1 MSQFTDPVLE
11 VQGLVK
17 HFEIGNGLAFWKRK
31 RAVRAV
37 DGVSFNVQRGET
49 YALVGESGCGKSTTG
64 RMVLRLLQPSAGD
77 VRFEGRSIYELDR
90 HELRALRRDMQIVF
104 QDPYGSLNPRLT
116 AKRILEEP
124 LEVQGMASDADRKA
138 RIAEL
143 LRVVGLTAAHGDR
156 YPHEFSGGQ
165 RQRIAIARALSARPK
180 LIVCDEPVS
189 ALDVSIQAQIVNLL
203 KDLQTEFGLMYLF
216 IAHDLAVV
224 KHIADRVGVMYL
236 GRLVEEG
243 AKATIFA
250 RSRHPYTQALMNA
263 VPRPVPGVRRERGTL
278 GGDIPNP
285 IAPPAGCHFHTRC
298 PFAVERCKRE
308 APVLESIAPG
318 HRVACHRHAEIAPFS
333 VQDNVRESASRYRQR
348 LAHFDAARAAVA
360 GETVP
365 AA

>member
-1 MSQFTDPVLE
+1 MNDVALE
-11 VQGLVK
+11 VEGLVK
-17 HFEIGNGLAFWKRK
+17 HFQIDNGIAFWKPK

-37 DGVSFNVQRGET
+37 DGVSFAVKRGET

-77 VRFEGRSIYELDR
+77 VRFEGRSIYGLDR

-104 QDPYGSLNPRLT
+104 QDPYGSLNPRLS

-124 LEVQGMASDADRKA
+124 LEVQGMAPGAERQA

-143 LRVVGLTAAHGDR
+143 LRLVGLTPAHGER

-203 KDLQTEFGLMYLF
+203 KDLQREFGLMYLF

-224 KHIADRVGVMYL
+224 KHISDRVGVMYL

-243 AKATIFA
+243 DKATIFA

-263 VPRPVPGVRRERGTL
+263 VPRPEPGARRERATL

-298 PFAVERCKRE
+298 PFAVERCRRE
-308 APVLESIAPG
+308 TPALETIAPG

-333 VQDNVRESASRYRQR
+333 AQSIASGSSPIFRRR
-348 LAHFDAARAAVA
+348 LAHFDAARGVGAA
-360 GETVP
+360 
-365 AA
+365 

>member
-1 MSQFTDPVLE
+1 MTAAANEVALE
-11 VQGLVK
+11 VDGLVK
-17 HFEIGNGLAFWKRK
+17 HFQLSNGIAFWQAR

-37 DGVSFNVQRGET
+37 DGVSFQVRRGET

-77 VRFEGRSIYELDR
+77 VRFEGRSIYALDR

-116 AKRILEEP
+116 ARRILEEP
-124 LEVQGMASDADRKA
+124 LEVQGMAAGAERQA
-138 RIAEL
+138 RIGEL
-143 LRVVGLTAAHGDR
+143 LRLVGLTPAHGER

-165 RQRIAIARALSARPK
+165 RQRIAIARALSARPR

-203 KDLQTEFGLMYLF
+203 KDLQAGFGLMYLF

-224 KHIADRVGVMYL
+224 KHISDRVGVMYL

-243 AKATIFA
+243 DKAAIFA
-250 RSRHPYTQALMNA
+250 RCRHPYTQALMNA
-263 VPRPVPGVRRERGTL
+263 VPRPEPGARRERATL

-298 PFAVERCKRE
+298 PFAAERCKRE
-308 APVLESIAPG
+308 APVLETIAPG
-318 HRVACHRHAEIAPFS
+318 HRVACHRHAEIAPFAAP
-333 VQDNVRESASRYRQR
+333 SAAAAGSAAFRRR
-348 LAHFDAARAAVA
+348 LAHFDAARGQSGAA
-360 GETVP
+360 
-365 AA
+365 

>member
-1 MSQFTDPVLE
+1 MSDAVLE
-11 VQGLVK
+11 VTGLVK
-17 HFEIGNGLAFWKRK
+17 HFEIGNGLAFWKPK

-37 DGVSFNVQRGET
+37 DGVSFSVQRGET

-90 HELRALRRDMQIVF
+90 HELRTLRRDMQIVF

-116 AKRILEEP
+116 ARRILEEP
-124 LEVQGMASDADRKA
+124 LEVQGMAVGPQRKA

-143 LRVVGLTAAHGDR
+143 LRLVGLTPAHGDR

-236 GRLVEEG
+236 GRIVEEG
-243 AKATIFA
+243 HKATIFA

-263 VPRPVPGVRRERGTL
+263 VPRPDPTTRHERATL
-278 GGDIPNP
+278 TGDIPNP
-285 IAPPAGCHFHTRC
+285 IAPPSGCHFHTRC
-298 PFAVERCKRE
+298 PFAIERCKRE
-308 APVLESIAPG
+308 APPLETIAPG
-318 HRVACHRHAEIAPFS
+318 HRVACHRHAEIPSFAVHAPA
-333 VQDNVRESASRYRQR
+333 DASAGIFRRR
-348 LAHFDAARAAVA
+348 LAHFDKARAAVA
-360 GETVP
+360 EDQAG